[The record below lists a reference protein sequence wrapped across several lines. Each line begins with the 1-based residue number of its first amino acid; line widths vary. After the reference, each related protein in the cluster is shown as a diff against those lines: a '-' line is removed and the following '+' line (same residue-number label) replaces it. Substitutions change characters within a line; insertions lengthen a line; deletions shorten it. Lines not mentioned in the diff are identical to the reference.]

1 MKYILGTTAK
11 IAISIHLLIGSDIKS
26 KDFSFTIFKGLKN
39 WTVLKKSLP
48 TGFIKTAKTKKNRI
62 GFGIKFNF

>member
-26 KDFSFTIFKGLKN
+26 KDFSFTIFKGLKKLDS
-39 WTVLKKSLP
+39 LKKIAP
-48 TGFIKTAKTKKNRI
+48 HWFYKNS
-62 GFGIKFNF
+62 KN

>member
-26 KDFSFTIFKGLKN
+26 KDFSFTILLKN

-48 TGFIKTAKTKKNRI
+48 TGFIKTAKTKKKSDRFWYKI
-62 GFGIKFNF
+62 